1 MEELIKKTE
10 STSLEIYDA
19 KTGTKAI
26 DIRRKMVQSP
36 DVAKALT
43 IADKYIF
50 SATIKTP
57 ISEIEDAKLA
67 DNLHA
72 LFKRIA
78 MDVGYIIP
86 NINDW
91 NYIQSRLFDILK
103 RYYSDMTLA
112 DIKMAF
118 ELSVTGELDE
128 YLPKDNQGNPD
139 KKHYQQ
145 FNAYY
150 FAKILNA
157 YRRKR
162 NEVIHKAHNAFPEP
176 KNELTQDEKR
186 YYHNYTVARC
196 REAFLEYKYT
206 GRLVLGITCEKLIFD
221 WLLKIGFANDVS
233 VTEEDRKQAFYRYM
247 QRVSRGLA
255 NKFESYNVQR
265 KGAASNELDFTA
277 YEIARNKEI
286 IRAFDIMIAEELYID
301 NYLDFWK

>member
-50 SATIKTP
+50 AATIKTT

-67 DNLHA
+67 DNLHV

-162 NEVIHKAHNAFPEP
+162 NEVIHKAHNAFQEP
-176 KNELTQDEKR
+176 KKELTQDEKR

-265 KGAASNELDFTA
+265 KGTASNELDFTA